1 VEERCSSAFFKLMS
15 FSRLFFLV
23 FLLARVCTAQA
34 RHGHKPLTAAQQEAR
49 NEAAAPSFSAQVH
62 ESERITTFLADA
74 LMLNNLQ
81 QHAVQAY
88 TLTEHKALLLAVNP
102 TDVAQAQQ
110 EYHAAIRRLLVTSQL
125 ESYVVLCRRHTGTM
139 LPLDAVELAVR

>member
-1 VEERCSSAFFKLMS
+1 MS
-15 FSRLFFLV
+15 FSRLFLLFL
-23 FLLARVCTAQA
+23 LLARVGAAQA
-34 RHGHKPLTAAQQEAR
+34 SHGTKPLTAAQQEAR

-62 ESERITTFLADA
+62 ESERITAFLADA

-88 TLTEHKALLLAVNP
+88 TLAEHKALLLAATS
-102 TDVAQAQQ
+102 TDMVQAQQ
-110 EYHAAIRRLLVTSQL
+110 EYHAAIQRLLAASQL
-125 ESYVVLCRRHTGTM
+125 ESYAVLCRRHTGTM